1 MTIQISNTL
10 TAKKEPF
17 IPLKEGIVTMYVCGV
32 TPYDEVHLGHARAY
46 VTFDI
51 IKRHLEH
58 SGYGVKFIQNFTD
71 VDDKIIKRAA
81 EKGTTPAALA
91 ETFIK
96 DYFSQMDKLNVK
108 RADDYP
114 RVTKSI
120 PQIISF
126 IETLVKNGSAYAVKN
141 GDVYFS
147 VQKFPGYGKLSKRKP
162 EDLKAGIRV
171 EIGEEKKDPLD
182 FALWKATKEDEPAE
196 VSWQS
201 PWGKGRPGW
210 HIECSVMATNALGR
224 LSTSTAADRT

>member
-1 MTIQISNTL
+1 M
-10 TAKKEPF
+10 
-17 IPLKEGIVTMYVCGV
+17 
-32 TPYDEVHLGHARAY
+32 HLGHARAY

-141 GDVYFS
+141 GDVYFL

-210 HIECSVMATNALGR
+210 HIECFVDGNQRAWGVYR
-224 LSTSTAADRT
+224 HPRRRTGPDFPRP